1 MKTSHKFL
9 QIYVPDLTDKGKEFA
24 ERITMTG
31 TKTESFEELDKNL
44 VNIVVAKILKIDKHP
59 DADKLVVCQV
69 DVGKEQ
75 LQIVTGA
82 PNVYEGMLCPAV
94 LVGGKVAA
102 SAHDNNTYE
111 NGITIKKGKL
121 RGVESFGM
129 LCSIDELGR
138 PADLYR
144 GQHEES
150 VDGIFDLKGYD
161 CKVGDDVV
169 KLMSL
174 DDCIYDFEIT
184 SNRIDCY
191 GVKGIAKEV
200 AATFDLKYNEPNTS
214 FKTSFSEPN
223 YIDLKVEDNDLCPLF
238 ATRLI
243 KNVKITESPA
253 WLKDCLR
260 AVGIRP
266 INNIVDITNFVM
278 VEYGQPMHAYDYNTI
293 AGKKIIVKRAKDN
306 EKFISLDGIEHT
318 LDNTMLTINDAN
330 RSIGLA
336 GIMGGENTMITEDAT
351 TVLFEAANF
360 NGTNVRLSSKK
371 LGMRTDASNTFEKG
385 LDPNNALKAI
395 DRACSLV
402 EELGCG
408 EISKEQ
414 VLFIDK
420 TQVKGDR
427 VIEVDSKKINSLL
440 GTNFSCQDMKKTLD
454 KIDLNTEIKG
464 DTLVIT
470 VPSIRTDIENF
481 ADISEEIIRFY
492 GYDKIGMTLPKTSV
506 LPRLQTN
513 AELVEQEAYSI
524 LLYNG
529 FSEAMNYSF
538 DSEKIYQSLN
548 LDINVVDPIKIQ
560 NPLGEDFQYM
570 RTTLVNGILNS
581 LAINYKRQ
589 NKNVK
594 LFELSNI
601 YLKNESDKS
610 LKDLPNERKM
620 LCFAGYA
627 DGDDFYSYKSLVVEF
642 LHKVGLT
649 KNILFKKNENIS
661 YLHPYRTADVYYENN
676 HIGYVG
682 EVLSQVLSN
691 YGIEKKVLIASL
703 DIQKISEYADFV
715 CKYTEISKF
724 PSVERDLSVV
734 IDKKVESQV
743 IYDIIEKNAG
753 KLLNEIQLFDVY
765 EGSQLQDGKKSIA
778 YRLTFTSKTETLT
791 VDKVDEIINKIITAL
806 KNSGAELRS

>member
-1 MKTSHKFL
+1 
-9 QIYVPDLTDKGKEFA
+9 
-24 ERITMTG
+24 
-31 TKTESFEELDKNL
+31 
-44 VNIVVAKILKIDKHP
+44 
-59 DADKLVVCQV
+59 
-69 DVGKEQ
+69 
-75 LQIVTGA
+75 
-82 PNVYEGMLCPAV
+82 
-94 LVGGKVAA
+94 
-102 SAHDNNTYE
+102 
-111 NGITIKKGKL
+111 
-121 RGVESFGM
+121 
-129 LCSIDELGR
+129 
-138 PADLYR
+138 
-144 GQHEES
+144 
-150 VDGIFDLKGYD
+150 
-161 CKVGDDVV
+161 
-169 KLMSL
+169 
-174 DDCIYDFEIT
+174 
-184 SNRIDCY
+184 
-191 GVKGIAKEV
+191 
-200 AATFDLKYNEPNTS
+200 
-214 FKTSFSEPN
+214 
-223 YIDLKVEDNDLCPLF
+223 
-238 ATRLI
+238 
-243 KNVKITESPA
+243 
-253 WLKDCLR
+253 
-260 AVGIRP
+260 
-266 INNIVDITNFVM
+266 
-278 VEYGQPMHAYDYNTI
+278 
-293 AGKKIIVKRAKDN
+293 
-306 EKFISLDGIEHT
+306 
-318 LDNTMLTINDAN
+318 
-330 RSIGLA
+330 
-336 GIMGGENTMITEDAT
+336 
-351 TVLFEAANF
+351 
-360 NGTNVRLSSKK
+360 
-371 LGMRTDASNTFEKG
+371 
-385 LDPNNALKAI
+385 
-395 DRACSLV
+395 
-402 EELGCG
+402 
-408 EISKEQ
+408 
-414 VLFIDK
+414 
-420 TQVKGDR
+420 
-427 VIEVDSKKINSLL
+427 
-440 GTNFSCQDMKKTLD
+440 MKKTLD

-601 YLKNESDKS
+601 YLKNENDKT
-610 LKDLPNERKM
+610 LKELPDERKM

-682 EVLSQVLSN
+682 EVLSQVLDN

-715 CKYTEISKF
+715 CKYNEISKF
-724 PSVERDLSVV
+724 PSVERDLAVV
-734 IDKKVESQV
+734 IDKKIESQV

-765 EGSQLQDGKKSIA
+765 EGSQLQEGKKSIA

>member
-9 QIYVPDLTDKGKEFA
+9 QLYVPDLTVKAKEFA

-31 TKTESFEELDKNL
+31 TKTESFESLDKNL

-82 PNVYEGMLCPAV
+82 QNVYEGMLCPAV

-102 SAHDNNTYE
+102 SAHDNLTYE
-111 NGITIKKGKL
+111 NGIPIKKGKL

-144 GQHEES
+144 AQHEET

-161 CKVGDDVV
+161 CKVGDDVI

-174 DDCIYDFEIT
+174 NDCVYDFEIT

-200 AATFDLKYNEPNTS
+200 AATFDLKYNEPDTS

-223 YIDLKVEDNDLCPLF
+223 YIELKVEDKDLCPLF
-238 ATRLI
+238 STRLV
-243 KNVKITESPA
+243 KNVKIGESPN

-278 VEYGQPMHAYDYNTI
+278 VEYGQPMHAYDFETI

-336 GIMGGENTMITEDAT
+336 GIMGGENTMITGDAK

-360 NGTNVRLSSKK
+360 NGTNIRLTSKK

-395 DRACSLV
+395 DRACHLV

-420 TQVKGDR
+420 DQVKGDR
-427 VIEVDSKKINSLL
+427 TIEVDSKKINSLL
-440 GTNFSCQDMKKTLD
+440 GTNFSCDEMKKTLD
-454 KIDLNTEIKG
+454 KIDLKTDIKG

-481 ADISEEIIRFY
+481 ADISEEVIRFY
-492 GYDKIGMTLPKTSV
+492 GYDKIGQTLPKTSV
-506 LPRLQTN
+506 LPRLRN
-513 AELVEQEAYSI
+513 NNELVESEAYNV

-538 DSEKIYQSLN
+538 NSEKVYQNLN
-548 LDINVVDPIKIQ
+548 LDIKSIDPIVIQ

-570 RTTLVNGILNS
+570 RTDLVNGLLNS
-581 LAINYKRQ
+581 LSINYKRQ

-601 YLKNESDKS
+601 YLKNDNDKS
-610 LKDLPNERKM
+610 LKELPDERKV
-620 LCFAGYA
+620 LTFAGY
-627 DGDDFYSYKSLVVEF
+627 DEKDDFYSYKALVVEF
-642 LHKVGLT
+642 LHKVGIT
-649 KNILFKKNENIS
+649 KNITFKKNENIA
-661 YLHPYRTADVYYENN
+661 YLHPYRTADIFYNEDK
-676 HIGYVG
+676 IGYIG
-682 EVLSQVLSN
+682 EVLSNVLNN
-691 YGIEKKVLIASL
+691 YGIEKKVMLVTL

-715 CKYTEISKF
+715 CKYNEISKF
-724 PSVERDLSVV
+724 PSVERDLAVV
-734 IDKKVESQV
+734 IDKNIESQV
-743 IYDIIEKNAG
+743 IYDIIAKNGG
-753 KLLNEIQLFDVY
+753 KLLNDIQLFDVY
-765 EGSQLQDGKKSIA
+765 EGSQLKEGKKSIA

-791 VDKVDEIINKIITAL
+791 VDKIDEIINKIISAL
-806 KNSGAELRS
+806 KNTGAELRS